1 MEVSD
6 WKAGKQGTARTAQPL
21 RRAGAGEKP
30 QQHTGGQ
37 AAGTVAERPAA
48 RRWGSDGL
56 KAAKAPLSPSRSAQ
70 WISNKFM
77 TYYEQEEKY
86 NLIATW
92 QHVPAINI
100 KVLFS
105 NKEKAA

>member
-1 MEVSD
+1 
-6 WKAGKQGTARTAQPL
+6 
-21 RRAGAGEKP
+21 
-30 QQHTGGQ
+30 
-37 AAGTVAERPAA
+37 
-48 RRWGSDGL
+48 
-56 KAAKAPLSPSRSAQ
+56 
-70 WISNKFM
+70 M
-77 TYYEQEEKY
+77 TYYEQEEKH